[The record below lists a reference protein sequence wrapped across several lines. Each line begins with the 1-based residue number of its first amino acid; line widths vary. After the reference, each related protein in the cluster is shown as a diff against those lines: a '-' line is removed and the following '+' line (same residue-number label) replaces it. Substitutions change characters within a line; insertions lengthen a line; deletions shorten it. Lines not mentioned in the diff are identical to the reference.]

1 MRKRKTEHS
10 ESSVCFRVMQPKHLT
25 RYLADLGWSDPLSIP
40 EDGGRVAHAHD
51 STDTSEPADLEGL
64 AASLVECARCRLSE
78 QRKTVVFGEGAPD
91 ARVMFVGEGPGAEE
105 DRTGR
110 PFVGQAGQL
119 LDRMITAMGFDRG
132 QTYIANVV
140 KCRPPG
146 NRDPKDDEIAACS
159 AFLDRQIDF
168 IRPHVI
174 IALGRFAANRLT
186 GTEKTL
192 GALRGRWSQYKGVP
206 LLATYHPAYL
216 LRTPADKR
224 KVWQDLK
231 LAMAKLEQ

>member
-1 MRKRKTEHS
+1 MR
-10 ESSVCFRVMQPKHLT
+10 PKELS
-25 RYLADLGWSDPLSIP
+25 RYLADLGWRDPLALPIEMPGTAAASDDDQSA
-40 EDGGRVAHAHD
+40 E
-51 STDTSEPADLEGL
+51 SNDLDGL
-64 AASLVECARCRLSE
+64 ATSLRDCARCRLSE
-78 QRKTVVFGEGAPD
+78 KRKTVVFGEGAPD
-91 ARVMFVGEGPGAEE
+91 ARIMFIGEGPGAEE

-119 LDRMITAMGFDRG
+119 LDRMVVAMGFQRA

-159 AFLDRQIDF
+159 GFLDRQIEF
-168 IRPHVI
+168 IRPDVI
-174 IALGRFAANRLT
+174 VALGRFAANRLT
-186 GTEKTL
+186 GTDKPL
-192 GALRGRWSQYKGVP
+192 GALRGRWSHYKGVP

-224 KVWQDLK
+224 KVWDDLK
-231 LAMAKLEQ
+231 LVLAKLAEST

>member
-1 MRKRKTEHS
+1 MKPRD
-10 ESSVCFRVMQPKHLT
+10 LT
-25 RYLADLGWSDPLSIP
+25 RYLDDLGWRDPLDLP
-40 EDGGRVAHAHD
+40 EEQRPAVSND
-51 STDTSEPADLEGL
+51 SPPAAMSESAREPIDLAGLAQFLEG
-64 AASLVECARCRLSE
+64 CTRCRLSE
-78 QRKTVVFGEGAPD
+78 QRRSVVVGEGAAD

-110 PFVGQAGQL
+110 PFVGQAGKL
-119 LDRMITAMGFDRG
+119 LDRMILAMGFERG

-159 AFLDRQIDF
+159 TFLDRQVEL
-168 IRPHVI
+168 IRPEVI
-174 IALGRFAANRLT
+174 VALGRFAANRLT
-186 GTEKTL
+186 GTEKPL
-192 GALRGRWSQYKGVP
+192 GALRGRWSHYKGVP

-224 KVWQDLK
+224 KVWDDLK
-231 LAMAKLEQ
+231 LVLRKLEEG

>member
-1 MRKRKTEHS
+1 MKPRD
-10 ESSVCFRVMQPKHLT
+10 LT
-25 RYLADLGWSDPLSIP
+25 RYLDDLGWRDPLDLPVEQRRSEVSNETP
-40 EDGGRVAHAHD
+40 PDATVGVA
-51 STDTSEPADLEGL
+51 SEFTDLAGLARFLEG
-64 AASLVECARCRLSE
+64 CTRCRLSE
-78 QRKTVVFGEGAPD
+78 QRRSVVVGEGAAD

-110 PFVGQAGQL
+110 PFVGQAGKL
-119 LDRMITAMGFDRG
+119 LDRMILAMGFERG

-159 AFLDRQIDF
+159 TFLDRQVEF
-168 IRPHVI
+168 IRPEVI
-174 IALGRFAANRLT
+174 VALGRFAANRLT
-186 GTEKTL
+186 GTEKPL
-192 GALRGRWSQYKGVP
+192 GALRGRWSHYKGVP

-224 KVWQDLK
+224 KVWDDLK
-231 LAMAKLEQ
+231 LVLAKLAR